1 MRIQN
6 CWLFVHHNMQKSLYI
21 NAIAQNMD
29 NIYIFIH
36 LCTWCRSTACALQ
49 LWWKIHG
56 RLGWLVGPTW
66 SNSRSYCLVVMFN
79 VKITATGCHTTAMKA
94 FCCLQREH
102 AKNHAPLVAFG
113 SWLWSSWRRSRIMKL
128 PEAICKIRKNCS
140 RWEVARARSCTII
153 VAK

>member
-1 MRIQN
+1 MSRTLPFKCESRSVGCLCIITCRN
-6 CWLFVHHNMQKSLYI
+6 HCISMPLLKT
-21 NAIAQNMD
+21 
-29 NIYIFIH
+29 
-36 LCTWCRSTACALQ
+36 CTWCRSTACALQ
-49 LWWKIHG
+49 LWWKICG
-56 RLGWLVGPTW
+56 RLEWLVGLTR

-102 AKNHAPLVAFG
+102 AKNLAPLVAFG

-128 PEAICKIRKNCS
+128 AEAIRKIRKNRS
-140 RWEVARARSCTII
+140 RWEVARARRCTSI